1 MRWISHR
8 ASNKKGTVMATYTIR
23 GTSHN
28 IVYTY
33 KTIDGKRKQQWESY
47 SSELEAIQ
55 RKAYIDYLQAQNRA
69 SDITHEAAEYR
80 RKKAIEKTAQK
91 IAAENAA
98 VVVEPPSI
106 ETEDN
111 MSKTYREFMERFLP
125 IYARK
130 RNLSPKT
137 YDSYRQNLE
146 THIYP
151 YFGDWVMSAITSS
164 AIDGFIDHLFQKPC
178 RGSKSYGKRVS
189 DIPTLSSG
197 TVKKCYNI
205 LTLGF
210 ETARRWNYI
219 SEIPN
224 TKGPSEHYKKRRAWS
239 SEHISRIL
247 EQIQDDPILH
257 LSVHLAFIC
266 SLRAG
271 EIAAID
277 INSINLDEGSM
288 WISQI
293 LERVS
298 DESLKTLSKE
308 KITKVFPKQF
318 SNAKSRLV
326 LKTPK
331 TEGSLRKQYLTR
343 PLVQEIKERIA
354 EINKAKELL
363 GPEYQDNGFLICQS
377 DGRPVDPNNLC
388 ESFKEWQSTMN
399 ITDQIDLQGL
409 RKSGQMHKIRLTK
422 NNYQLVAANAGQS
435 PEVLMHHYNEALEAE
450 KQQLASMVESSFYP
464 SLEKKSETL
473 STLDPAEILKLIQE
487 NPDLAAKPMQLLK
500 VSA

>member
-1 MRWISHR
+1 
-8 ASNKKGTVMATYTIR
+8 
-23 GTSHN
+23 
-28 IVYTY
+28 
-33 KTIDGKRKQQWESY
+33 
-47 SSELEAIQ
+47 
-55 RKAYIDYLQAQNRA
+55 
-69 SDITHEAAEYR
+69 
-80 RKKAIEKTAQK
+80 
-91 IAAENAA
+91 
-98 VVVEPPSI
+98 
-106 ETEDN
+106 

-125 IYARK
+125 IHARK
-130 RNLSPKT
+130 KNFSPKT

-151 YFGDWVMSAITSS
+151 YFGDWVMSSITSS

-178 RGSKSYGKRVS
+178 RGSKSYGKRTS
-189 DIPTLSSG
+189 EIPTLSSG

-210 ETARRWNYI
+210 ETAKRWNYI
-219 SEIPN
+219 AEIPN
-224 TKGPSEHYKKRRAWS
+224 TKGPSEHYKRRKAWS
-239 SEHISRIL
+239 AEYISKIL
-247 EQIQDDPILH
+247 DQIQEDPILH
-257 LSVHLAFIC
+257 LSLHLAFVC

-271 EIAAID
+271 EIVAID
-277 INSINLDEGSM
+277 IHSINLDEGSM

-298 DESLKTLSKE
+298 DEALKNLSRE
-308 KITKVFPKQF
+308 KIAKVFPKQF

-326 LKTPK
+326 LKIPK
-331 TEGSLRKQYLTR
+331 TEGSLRKQYLTS

-354 EINKAKELL
+354 EINRAKDSL
-363 GPEYQDNGFLICQS
+363 GSEYQDNGLLICQP
-377 DGRPVDPNNLC
+377 DGRPIDPNNLC
-388 ESFKEWQSTMN
+388 KSFKEWQSAMN

-435 PEVLMHHYNEALEAE
+435 PEVLMHHYNEALEVE

-464 SLEKKSETL
+464 TPAKSNEKPASL
-473 STLDPAEILKLIQE
+473 DAAEILKLIQE
-487 NPDLAAKPMQLLK
+487 NPDLSAKLMQLLK

>member
-1 MRWISHR
+1 
-8 ASNKKGTVMATYTIR
+8 MATYTIR

-28 IVYTY
+28 VVYTY
-33 KTIDGKRKQQWESY
+33 KAADGKRKQQWESY

-55 RKAYIDYLQAQNRA
+55 RKAYIDYLQSQNRA
-69 SDITHEAAEYR
+69 SDITHEASEYR
-80 RKKAIEKTAQK
+80 RKKAVEKVAQK
-91 IAAENAA
+91 IAAENAVA
-98 VVVEPPSI
+98 TPDTPSP
-106 ETEDN
+106 ESEDN

-125 IYARK
+125 IHARK
-130 RNLSPKT
+130 KNFSPKT

-151 YFGDWVMSAITSS
+151 YSGDWVMSSITSS

-178 RGSKSYGKRVS
+178 RGSKSYGKHTS
-189 DIPTLSSG
+189 EIPTLSSG

-210 ETARRWNYI
+210 ETAKRWNYI
-219 SEIPN
+219 AEIPN
-224 TKGPSEHYKKRRAWS
+224 TKGPSEHYKRRKAWS
-239 SEHISRIL
+239 SEYISKIL
-247 EQIQDDPILH
+247 DQIQDDPILH
-257 LSVHLAFIC
+257 LSLHLAFVC

-271 EIAAID
+271 EIVAID
-277 INSINLDEGSM
+277 IHSINLDEGSM

-298 DESLKTLSKE
+298 DEALKNLSRE
-308 KITKVFPKQF
+308 KIAKVFPKQF
-318 SNAKSRLV
+318 SNAKSHLV
-326 LKTPK
+326 LKIPK
-331 TEGSLRKQYLTR
+331 TEGSLRKQYLTS
-343 PLVQEIKERIA
+343 PLAQEIKERIA
-354 EINKAKELL
+354 EINRAKESL
-363 GPEYQDNGFLICQS
+363 GSEYQDNGLLICQP
-377 DGRPVDPNNLC
+377 DGRPIDPNNLC
-388 ESFKEWQSTMN
+388 KSFKEWQSAMN

-435 PEVLMHHYNEALEAE
+435 PEVLMHHYNEALEVE

-464 SLEKKSETL
+464 TPAKSNEKPASL
-473 STLDPAEILKLIQE
+473 DAAEILKLIQE
-487 NPDLAAKPMQLLK
+487 NPDLSAKLMQLLK

>member
-1 MRWISHR
+1 
-8 ASNKKGTVMATYTIR
+8 MATYTIR

-55 RKAYIDYLQAQNRA
+55 RKAYIDYLQTQNRA

-91 IAAENAA
+91 IAAENVA

-106 ETEDN
+106 ENEDN

-130 RNLSPKT
+130 RNFSPKT

-151 YFGDWVMSAITSS
+151 YFGDWVMSSITSS
-164 AIDGFIDHLFQKPC
+164 AIDGFIDYLFQKPC
-178 RGSKSYGKRVS
+178 RGSKSYGKHAS
-189 DIPTLSSG
+189 EIPTLSSG

-210 ETARRWNYI
+210 ETAKRWNYI

-224 TKGPSEHYKKRRAWS
+224 TKGPSEHYKKRKAWS
-239 SEHISRIL
+239 SEHISKIL
-247 EQIQDDPILH
+247 DQIQNDPILH

-271 EIAAID
+271 EIVAID
-277 INSINLDEGSM
+277 INSINLNEGSM

-308 KITKVFPKQF
+308 KIAKVFPKQF

-363 GPEYQDNGFLICQS
+363 GPEYQDNGFLICQP

-388 ESFKEWQSTMN
+388 KSVKEWQSTMN

-464 SLEKKSETL
+464 SLEKKSETAA
-473 STLDPAEILKLIQE
+473 TLDPAEILKLIQE
-487 NPDLAAKPMQLLK
+487 NPDLAAKLMQLLK

>member
-1 MRWISHR
+1 
-8 ASNKKGTVMATYTIR
+8 MATYTIR

-28 IVYTY
+28 VVYTY
-33 KTIDGKRKQQWESY
+33 KAADGKRKQQWESY

-55 RKAYIDYLQAQNRA
+55 RKAYIDYLQSQNRA
-69 SDITHEAAEYR
+69 SDITHEASEYR

-98 VVVEPPSI
+98 ATPDTPSP
-106 ETEDN
+106 ESEDN

-125 IYARK
+125 IHARK
-130 RNLSPKT
+130 KNFSPKT

-151 YFGDWVMSAITSS
+151 YFGDWVMSSITSS

-178 RGSKSYGKRVS
+178 RGSKSYGKHTS
-189 DIPTLSSG
+189 EIPTLSSG

-210 ETARRWNYI
+210 ETAKRWNYI
-219 SEIPN
+219 AEIPN
-224 TKGPSEHYKKRRAWS
+224 TKGPSEHYKRRKAWS
-239 SEHISRIL
+239 SEYISKIL
-247 EQIQDDPILH
+247 DQIQDDPILH
-257 LSVHLAFIC
+257 LSLHLAFVC

-271 EIAAID
+271 EIVAID
-277 INSINLDEGSM
+277 IHSINLDEGSI

-298 DESLKTLSKE
+298 DEAL
-308 KITKVFPKQF
+308 
-318 SNAKSRLV
+318 
-326 LKTPK
+326 
-331 TEGSLRKQYLTR
+331 
-343 PLVQEIKERIA
+343 
-354 EINKAKELL
+354 
-363 GPEYQDNGFLICQS
+363 
-377 DGRPVDPNNLC
+377 
-388 ESFKEWQSTMN
+388 
-399 ITDQIDLQGL
+399 
-409 RKSGQMHKIRLTK
+409 K

-435 PEVLMHHYNEALEAE
+435 PEVLMHHYNEALEVE

-464 SLEKKSETL
+464 TPAKSNEKPASL
-473 STLDPAEILKLIQE
+473 DAAEILKLIQE
-487 NPDLAAKPMQLLK
+487 NPDLSAKLMQLLK